1 MLSLM
6 KRLKIRNPLADKSPE
21 DRTVLAICLGLAFVF
36 WLLVKFSKEYTVV
49 RTVSLRYEL
58 PQGKA
63 FVTPPPESVIVN
75 LTAQGWYFLVAGISR
90 KHFEL
95 SYDVPDH
102 TVFNLSPT
110 QIRTDLDE
118 LVNDKEVEVT
128 NLVFDGVRIAL
139 EEQEQVLL
147 PIRLLKKLTFAEEHH
162 LADSIIITP
171 DSVWITGPMSQVA
184 SLTSWTTDSLLLGNL
199 SKDYNGQLKLRIPED
214 GLRVAPDAIHVKIPV
229 ERFTE
234 KSIFVDVEIVNPLAD
249 SIRLFPDKAL
259 IKCVIGLSHYNDL
272 TSKDF
277 QLIADLKKTFIREGK
292 NTVPL
297 ELVKKPDY
305 LHNALINPRATEFF
319 VIKPTEN
326 SPTSGNQ

>member
-21 DRTVLAICLGLAFVF
+21 DRTVLAICLGFAFFF

-49 RTVSLRYEL
+49 RTVALAYEL

-75 LTAQGWYFLVAGISR
+75 LTAQGWYFLVAGILGNDY
-90 KHFEL
+90 EL
-95 SYDVPDH
+95 AYAVPDH
-102 TVFNLSPT
+102 TVFSLSPT
-110 QIRTDLDE
+110 QIRTDLDD
-118 LVNDKEVEVT
+118 LVNDKEVAIT
-128 NLVFDGVRIAL
+128 NLVFDGIRIAL
-139 EEQEQVLL
+139 EQQEQVLL
-147 PIRLLKKLTFAEEHH
+147 PVLLYKELSFAEEHH
-162 LADSIIITP
+162 LADSVIINP
-171 DSVWITGPMSQVA
+171 DSVWITGPASQVS
-184 SLTSWTTDSLLLGNL
+184 SLTHWATDSLLLDDL
-199 SKDYNGQLKLRIPED
+199 SKDYEGQLSLRTPED
-214 GLRVAPDAIHVKIPV
+214 GLRVAPAAVQVKVPV

-234 KSIFVDVEIVNPLAD
+234 RSIFVDVEVLNPLAD

-272 TSKDF
+272 SSKDF
-277 QLIADLKKTFIREGK
+277 RLIADLKKTYIREGK

-297 ELVKKPDY
+297 ELVKYPVY
-305 LHNALINPRATEFF
+305 LHNALINPRAIEFF

-326 SPTSGNQ
+326 AATSGNQ